1 MTQFPFIATCEL
13 LSNFLSVTEEVLQ
26 ENSRKDV
33 AANKIIFFI
42 IIEVFKLNSYK
53 DTILLKDSIYKCK
66 YFFFKIH
73 SSANLSPCLQL
84 VFYLKAFLQIVKPFK
99 ILNMTTGK
107 INVSVENIF
116 PLIKKFLYS
125 DHEIF
130 LRELISNGTDATLK
144 LKHLTNIGE
153 AKVEYGNPII
163 EVKIDKE
170 GKKLHIIDQGIGMTA
185 DEVEKYINQLAFSGA
200 EEFLEKYKDSAKDSG
215 IIGHFGLGFY
225 SAFMVASKVEIITKS
240 YKDEPAAH
248 WTCDGSPEFSLEP
261 ADKTTRGTEIILH
274 IAEDSLEFLED
285 FKIKELLNK
294 YNKFMPIP
302 IKFGTK
308 TNTLPKPEDAP
319 EDYTPETVETDNII
333 NNPNPAWTKQPADLT
348 EEDYKTFYHELY
360 PMQFE
365 EPLFNIHLNVDYP
378 FNLTGI
384 LYFPK
389 LGSDMQIQKDRIQLY
404 QNQVF
409 VTDNVEGIVPEFL
422 TMLKG
427 VIDSPDIPLNVSRS
441 GLQADAAVK
450 KISNYITRKVADKLK
465 SLFSENREDFEQKWN
480 DIKIVLE
487 YGMLSEDK
495 FYEKAGAFVL
505 YPTVEDKYYTL
516 EELKEALKEKQTDK
530 DGKLVVLYAG
540 NKEAQHSY
548 IEIAK
553 EKGYEV
559 LLLDSPI
566 ISHLIQKLES
576 DNKDLTFVRVDSDH
590 IDNLIKKEETTISKL
605 SEEEQNS
612 LKTVVETVVP
622 KQTYTV
628 QLEALDSQA
637 APFIITQPEF
647 MRRMKEMSQTGG
659 GGMFGMG
666 NMPEMYNL
674 VVNTNSP
681 LASTILNTED
691 KTNQEHLVKQAL
703 DLAKLSQNL
712 LKGEALTT
720 FVKRSF
726 EMIK

>member
-1 MTQFPFIATCEL
+1 
-13 LSNFLSVTEEVLQ
+13 
-26 ENSRKDV
+26 
-33 AANKIIFFI
+33 
-42 IIEVFKLNSYK
+42 
-53 DTILLKDSIYKCK
+53 
-66 YFFFKIH
+66 
-73 SSANLSPCLQL
+73 
-84 VFYLKAFLQIVKPFK
+84 
-99 ILNMTTGK
+99 MTTGQ

-144 LKHLTNIGE
+144 LKHLTSIGE
-153 AKVEYGNPII
+153 AKVEYGNPIL

-185 DEVEKYINQLAFSGA
+185 DEVEKYINQIAFSGA

-248 WTCDGSPEFSLEP
+248 WICDGSPEFTLEP
-261 ADKTTRGTEIILH
+261 AEKTTRGTEIILH
-274 IAEDSLEFLED
+274 IAEDSLEFLEE
-285 FKIKELLNK
+285 FKIKELLNR

-302 IKFGTK
+302 IKFGTR
-308 TNTLPKPEDAP
+308 TETLPKPEDAP
-319 EDYTPETVETDNII
+319 EDYVNETIDVDNII
-333 NNPNPAWTKQPADLT
+333 NNPNPAWTKQPTELAD
-348 EEDYKTFYHELY
+348 EDYKKFYHELY

-365 EPLFNIHLNVDYP
+365 EPLFHIHLNVDYP

-389 LGSDMQIQKDRIQLY
+389 LGSDLQIQKDKIQLY
-404 QNQVF
+404 QNQVY

-441 GLQADAAVK
+441 GLQADGAVK

-465 SLFSENREDFEQKWN
+465 SLFTENREDFEQKWN

-505 YPTVEDKYYTL
+505 YPTVDDKYFTL
-516 EELKEALKEKQTDK
+516 EELKENLKEKQTDK

-566 ISHLIQKLES
+566 ISHLIQKIEG

-605 SEEEQNS
+605 SDTEKES
-612 LKTVVETVVP
+612 LKASLETYIP
-622 KQTYTV
+622 KAYTV
-628 QLEALDSQA
+628 QLEALDSNA

-647 MRRMKEMSQTGG
+647 MRRMKEMSQSGG

-674 VVNTNSP
+674 VVNTNSD
-681 LASTILNTED
+681 LASNILNTED
-691 KTNQEHLVKQAL
+691 KSTQESLVKQAL

-712 LKGEALTT
+712 LKGEELTA

-726 EMIK
+726 DLIK

>member
-1 MTQFPFIATCEL
+1 
-13 LSNFLSVTEEVLQ
+13 
-26 ENSRKDV
+26 
-33 AANKIIFFI
+33 
-42 IIEVFKLNSYK
+42 
-53 DTILLKDSIYKCK
+53 
-66 YFFFKIH
+66 
-73 SSANLSPCLQL
+73 
-84 VFYLKAFLQIVKPFK
+84 
-99 ILNMTTGK
+99 MTTGK

-144 LKHLTNIGE
+144 LKHLTSIGE
-153 AKVEYGNPII
+153 AKVDYGNPII

-170 GKKLHIIDQGIGMTA
+170 GKKLHIIDQGLGMTA
-185 DEVEKYINQLAFSGA
+185 DEVEKYINQIAFSGA

-240 YKDEPAAH
+240 HKDEPAAH
-248 WTCDGSPEFSLEP
+248 WICDGSPEFTLEP
-261 ADKTTRGTEIILH
+261 SDKTSRGTEIVLH

-285 FKIKELLNK
+285 YKIKELLNR

-308 TNTLPKPEDAP
+308 TETLPKPEDAP
-319 EDYTPETVETDNII
+319 EDYKPETIEVDNII
-333 NNPNPAWTKQPADLT
+333 NNPNPAWTKQPTELT
-348 EEDYKTFYHELY
+348 DEDYKSFYHELY

-365 EPLFNIHLNVDYP
+365 EPLFHIHLNVDYP

-389 LGSDMQIQKDRIQLY
+389 LGSDLQIQKDKIQLY
-404 QNQVF
+404 QNQVY

-441 GLQADAAVK
+441 SLQADAAVK

-465 SLFSENREDFEQKWN
+465 SLFTENREEFEKKWN

-505 YPTVEDKYYTL
+505 YPTVDGKYFTL
-516 EELKEALKEKQTDK
+516 DELKENLKETQTDK

-566 ISHLIQKLES
+566 IAHLIQKIEG
-576 DNKDLTFVRVDSDH
+576 DNQNLTFVRVDSDH
-590 IDNLIKKEETTISKL
+590 IDNLIKKEETAISKL
-605 SEEEQNS
+605 SDEEKES
-612 LKTVVETVVP
+612 LKTVLEGLVP
-622 KQTYTV
+622 KQKYSV
-628 QLEALDSQA
+628 QLEAMDSQA

-647 MRRMKEMSQTGG
+647 MRRMKEMSQSGG

-674 VVNTNSP
+674 VVNTNSE
-681 LASTILNTED
+681 LATNILNTQD
-691 KTNQEHLVKQAL
+691 KSAQESLVKQAL

-712 LKGEALTT
+712 LKGEELTA

>member
-1 MTQFPFIATCEL
+1 
-13 LSNFLSVTEEVLQ
+13 
-26 ENSRKDV
+26 
-33 AANKIIFFI
+33 
-42 IIEVFKLNSYK
+42 
-53 DTILLKDSIYKCK
+53 
-66 YFFFKIH
+66 
-73 SSANLSPCLQL
+73 
-84 VFYLKAFLQIVKPFK
+84 
-99 ILNMTTGK
+99 
-107 INVSVENIF
+107 
-116 PLIKKFLYS
+116 LYS

-144 LKHLTNIGE
+144 LKHLTSIGE
-153 AKVEYGNPII
+153 AKVDYGNPII

-170 GKKLHIIDQGIGMTA
+170 GKKLHIIDQGLGMTA
-185 DEVEKYINQLAFSGA
+185 DEVEKYINQIAFSGA

-225 SAFMVASKVEIITKS
+225 SAFMVAAKVEIITKS

-248 WTCDGSPEFSLEP
+248 WICDGSPEFTLEP

-285 FKIKELLNK
+285 YKIKELLNR

-302 IKFGTK
+302 IKFGTRTEK
-308 TNTLPKPEDAP
+308 IEQKKGEF
-319 EDYTPETVETDNII
+319 VESENKDEIFTEVEVDNII
-333 NNPNPAWTKQPADLT
+333 NNPNPAWTKQPT
-348 EEDYKTFYHELY
+348 ELSDEDYKTFYHELY

-365 EPLFNIHLNVDYP
+365 EPLFHIHLNVDYP

-389 LGSDMQIQKDRIQLY
+389 LGSDLQIQKDKIQLY
-404 QNQVF
+404 QNQVY

-441 GLQADAAVK
+441 SLQADAAVK

-465 SLFSENREDFEQKWN
+465 SLFTENREEFEKKWN

-487 YGMLSEDK
+487 YGMLSEEK
-495 FYEKAGAFVL
+495 FYEKSAAFVL
-505 YPTVEDKYYTL
+505 YPTVDDKYFTL
-516 EELKEALKEKQTDK
+516 DELKENLKETQTDK

-566 ISHLIQKLES
+566 IPHLIQKIEG
-576 DNKDLTFVRVDSDH
+576 DNSGLTFVRVDSDH

-605 SEEEQNS
+605 SDAEKES
-612 LKTVVETVVP
+612 LKTVLEGFVP
-622 KQTYTV
+622 KQKYSV
-628 QLEALDSQA
+628 QLEAMDSQA

-647 MRRMKEMSQTGG
+647 MRRMKEMSQSGG

-674 VVNTNSP
+674 VVNTNSE
-681 LASTILNTED
+681 LASNILNTED
-691 KTNQEHLVKQAL
+691 KTTQEGLVKQAL

-712 LKGEALTT
+712 LKGEELTA